1 MTEASRR
8 HRILLVNEDSSRDD
22 RKAVLDGIGTALS
35 AADRGDVERMS
46 TRHLWVGRAG
56 PSIRL
61 KGEAATT
68 LARDVDPSALLLECL
83 DRPVGNA
90 RVRDVIEQALRA
102 MAGMVETDAA
112 TVLVEAPTPW
122 QGAAVTLSKD
132 PMRTAA
138 WTRIVGR
145 DVALDPEMEALLPDV
160 VVVGGTLTEMTLNP
174 IGWTG
179 MRTRMLDPMDTLRAV
194 AELRRLMDRTEDLI
208 RDADPRSSRER
219 KEA

>member
-1 MTEASRR
+1 
-8 HRILLVNEDSSRDD
+8 
-22 RKAVLDGIGTALS
+22 
-35 AADRGDVERMS
+35 
-46 TRHLWVGRAG
+46 
-56 PSIRL
+56 
-61 KGEAATT
+61 
-68 LARDVDPSALLLECL
+68 
-83 DRPVGNA
+83 
-90 RVRDVIEQALRA
+90 VRDVIEQALRA